1 MDNVLI
7 ELEKKVER
15 VASAIRRLKEEN
27 ANLRSENQELNGRL
41 GEVGKSASGND
52 GAVRELRSKIGQLEK
67 ERKSLIEQ
75 RKEVEARLEGIL
87 SRFDSFEGLGG

>member
-41 GEVGKSASGND
+41 GEAGKSASGSD
-52 GAVRELRSKIGQLEK
+52 GAVRELRSKIAQLEK